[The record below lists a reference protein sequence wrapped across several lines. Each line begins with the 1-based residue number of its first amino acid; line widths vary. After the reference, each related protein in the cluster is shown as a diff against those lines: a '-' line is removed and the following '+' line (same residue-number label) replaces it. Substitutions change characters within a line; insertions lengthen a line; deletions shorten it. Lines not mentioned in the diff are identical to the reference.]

1 MVLGGFR
8 SFYVLVLRPIMLIVH
23 FGICLGG
30 LQNVAVQN
38 ACCFPP
44 NSVGNIP
51 KIHQLRYKYCY
62 GLKVYTIEKT
72 LLRNIVCFR
81 GFLSGYQHLKG

>member
-30 LQNVAVQN
+30 LLNDRSSERSQFRTLVVFRLTALVI
-38 ACCFPP
+38 F
-44 NSVGNIP
+44 
-51 KIHQLRYKYCY
+51 LKY
-62 GLKVYTIEKT
+62 IS
-72 LLRNIVCFR
+72 
-81 GFLSGYQHLKG
+81 SGINTVMD

>member
-30 LQNVAVQN
+30 LQNDR
-38 ACCFPP
+38 
-44 NSVGNIP
+44 S
-51 KIHQLRYKYCY
+51 LER
-62 GLKVYTIEKT
+62 
-72 LLRNIVCFR
+72 LLF
-81 GFLSGYQHLKG
+81 SA